1 MQLVPMLEGHL
12 SLEQDDNEEMSTL
25 SPYSPLVLKANTKQ
39 CEKKIWLLSLR
50 VFFGDLSANL

>member
-1 MQLVPMLEGHL
+1 MQLVQILEEHL

-39 CEKKIWLLSLR
+39 CEKRI
-50 VFFGDLSANL
+50 

>member
-1 MQLVPMLEGHL
+1 MQLVPILEELL

-39 CEKKIWLLSLR
+39 CEKRI
-50 VFFGDLSANL
+50 

>member
-25 SPYSPLVLKANTKQ
+25 SPYPPLVLKANTKQ
-39 CEKKIWLLSLR
+39 CEKRI
-50 VFFGDLSANL
+50 